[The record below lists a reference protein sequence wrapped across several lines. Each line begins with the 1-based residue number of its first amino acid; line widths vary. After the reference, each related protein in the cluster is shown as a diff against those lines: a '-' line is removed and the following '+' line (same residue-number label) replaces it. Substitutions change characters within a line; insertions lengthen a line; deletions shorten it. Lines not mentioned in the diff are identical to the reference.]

1 MFTTENY
8 ISTLKINLE
17 KNSVNLIKNIKEIL
31 DLNYYNE
38 IEILD
43 FTVFIQ
49 PFELSIMMFSMDKEA
64 NEVFYEGN
72 DSKIFAGSHEIL
84 GEIEYFDLQD
94 DKMDEFWE
102 FFEQNDKIIS
112 KAEEQTILQWFVD
125 CWKKAKGESIK
136 LPVYFCFH
144 DDDKSFDLINMEWIS
159 DEGKWA

>member
-64 NEVFYEGN
+64 NEVFY
-72 DSKIFAGSHEIL
+72 
-84 GEIEYFDLQD
+84 
-94 DKMDEFWE
+94 
-102 FFEQNDKIIS
+102 
-112 KAEEQTILQWFVD
+112 
-125 CWKKAKGESIK
+125 
-136 LPVYFCFH
+136 
-144 DDDKSFDLINMEWIS
+144 
-159 DEGKWA
+159 